1 MKTFRTTRR
10 LTLLA
15 SCLVTMALH
24 TPASAVETTVPDH
37 DRALLREADGRYQLD
52 DGRWIRVSVGLS
64 RVAVS
69 VDAGVAEPWRA
80 EGTEL
85 LISPD
90 GMRRLRLFR
99 NVDGTVDRIA
109 LETDRPR

>member
-1 MKTFRTTRR
+1 MKTFRTIRP

-15 SCLVTMALH
+15 TCLATMALH
-24 TPASAVETTVPDH
+24 TPASANEPTVPDH
-37 DRALLREADGRYQLD
+37 DRALLREANGHYQLN
-52 DGRWIRVSVGLS
+52 DGRWVKVSVGLS
-64 RVAVS
+64 RLAVS
-69 VDAGVAEPWRA
+69 LDEGVAEPWRA

-99 NVDGTVDRIA
+99 NVDGSVDRIA
-109 LETDRPR
+109 LETDCPR